1 MEFESVVSILGS
13 VLILIYLINKFTN
26 KTPEENRSNYDY
38 KDFGCEYDEI
48 ASTMDD
54 PAYELIKQKIQQN
67 INSSDSNHEETKPDT
82 FDIMYKV
89 LSDIGCNPISNEDG
103 LISVQYQGEN
113 FNMEFNGMYVRI
125 WDPMWAAIKAD
136 DPAMPKIREAV
147 NVTNY
152 NFGPTVVMT
161 VPDDDGIIGLHSRQ
175 DIMLHPACPN
185 NELYVKAMLDSF
197 FYTKEQVRSNF
208 QQINTI
214 QIETQKTRR
223 PVGFTRNSDD

>member
-1 MEFESVVSILGS
+1 MEFESVISILGS

-26 KTPEENRSNYDY
+26 KIPEENRSNHDY

-48 ASTMDD
+48 ASSMDD
-54 PAYELIKQKIQQN
+54 PAYELIKQKTQQDM
-67 INSSDSNHEETKPDT
+67 NSTKMKEEVKKPDT
-82 FDIMYKV
+82 FGLMYKT
-89 LSDIGCNPISNEDG
+89 LSNIGCHPVSNEDG

-136 DPAMPKIREAV
+136 DPALPKIREAV

-161 VPDDDGIIGLHSRQ
+161 TPDDEGIIGLHSRQ
-175 DIMLHPACPN
+175 DIMLHPACPD
-185 NELYVKAMLDSF
+185 NELYIKAMLDSF

-208 QQINTI
+208 QQINAI
-214 QIETQKTRR
+214 HDETQKTRR
-223 PVGFTRNSDD
+223 PVGFMMNPDS